1 LSSNLVGHR
10 AYSVYHTCSHFL
22 SAMDWFSCKGKCGG
36 SDPTSDTVKVDASL
50 LTSEKE
56 NVQPLQVQAQRQREE
71 EEKRRAQEEHRLQMQ
86 KEAERRQVEEQAKKR
101 REEEE
106 AHCREQAA
114 AERAAAEE
122 TARAAAAAA
131 KAKEEEKRR
140 LEAERVANERA
151 RHEAE
156 VAQLAEEK
164 RQQELQALS
173 KIHEWCKE
181 NGFADMH
188 TKKKGGFISPSKFPL
203 HEAVA
208 KRHEEMISLLL
219 QFGADATVK
228 NSKGQT
234 PADIARK
241 MNKGGSMDTILSKLS

>member
-1 LSSNLVGHR
+1 
-10 AYSVYHTCSHFL
+10 
-22 SAMDWFSCKGKCGG
+22 MDWFSCKGKCGG

-86 KEAERRQVEEQAKKR
+86 KEAERRQVEEQARKR
-101 REEEE
+101 REAEE
-106 AHCREQAA
+106 ARRREQAA

-122 TARAAAAAA
+122 AARAAAA
-131 KAKEEEKRR
+131 KAKEEEQRR

-151 RHEAE
+151 RQEAE
-156 VAQLAEEK
+156 EAARLAEEK
-164 RQQELQALS
+164 HQEELATMS
-173 KIHEWCKE
+173 KINEWCKE

-208 KRHEEMISLLL
+208 KRNEEIVCLLL
-219 QFGADATVK
+219 QYGADATVK

-234 PADIARK
+234 PADLARK
-241 MNKGGSMDTILSKLS
+241 MNKGGSMDTILAKLS